1 MPEYPTA
8 NFSESEGGLFSLSQI
23 QHLMRVEFNRAQRY
37 GYPIICMLISVD
49 RISEL
54 RDLYGI
60 DAKEE
65 ILRSIVDLLRSETR
79 SSDFLGRMVDDR
91 MLGVIPHTSPE
102 GAHVLADRLVEGA
115 QRLRFEAEG
124 RTLQVTISIG
134 ASHNQK
140 EGTIYFDALIQAAEG
155 AISEAIGKGGNRFVI
170 ADPRAAED

>member
-1 MPEYPTA
+1 
-8 NFSESEGGLFSLSQI
+8 
-23 QHLMRVEFNRAQRY
+23 
-37 GYPIICMLISVD
+37 
-49 RISEL
+49 
-54 RDLYGI
+54 
-60 DAKEE
+60 
-65 ILRSIVDLLRSETR
+65 
-79 SSDFLGRMVDDR
+79 